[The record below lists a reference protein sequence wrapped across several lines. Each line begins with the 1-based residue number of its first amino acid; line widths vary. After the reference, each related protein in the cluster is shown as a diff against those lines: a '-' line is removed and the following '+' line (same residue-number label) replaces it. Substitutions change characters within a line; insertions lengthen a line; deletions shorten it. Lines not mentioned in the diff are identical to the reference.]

1 LTPTHFSKNLTEN
14 KKNAKLKI
22 SESIRGEKGVKK
34 NLPFTHDS
42 VKVENENKEV
52 LEHQFVTTS

>member
-1 LTPTHFSKNLTEN
+1 MLSKKFYKES
-14 KKNAKLKI
+14 AKAKI
-22 SESIRGEKGVKK
+22 PESIRGEKGMEE

-42 VKVENENKEV
+42 VKTENENKEV